1 MAYNSWEPTLDGLE
15 GNTMAQPRVFG
26 HDAKTIVIGAINT
39 SESNNGFTFVG
50 GTAFVAGDVG
60 ETMTAATG
68 GATFEITELIDNG
81 AILGLR
87 NTNPGS
93 GYTVGTSINLNGGT
107 GSGAS
112 FIPTNIDIPNTQQR
126 GCVVYNGNAAQT
138 VSLVTEAGNTV
149 NFPLCQPGK
158 TVGDK
163 SPILAKRITAGSNLV
178 AVY

>member
-1 MAYNSWEPTLDGLE
+1 MDGLQ
-15 GNTMAQPRVFG
+15 GNMMAQPRVFG
-26 HDAKTIVIGAINT
+26 HDAKAIVIGAINT

-50 GTAFVAGDVG
+50 GTSFVAGDVG
-60 ETMTAATG
+60 STMTAATG

-93 GYTVGTSINLNGGT
+93 GYTVGTSINLTGGT

-112 FIPTNIDIPNTQQR
+112 FIPTNIDIPNTQKR

-138 VSLVTEAGNTV
+138 VSLVTEAGGAAV
-149 NFPLCQPGK
+149 DFPLCQPGK

>member
-1 MAYNSWEPTLDGLE
+1 MRGLE
-15 GNTMAQPRVFG
+15 GNTMAQPRVYG
-26 HDAKTIVIGAINT
+26 HDAKAIVIGAINT

-60 ETMTAATG
+60 STITAATG

-81 AILGLR
+81 AILGLK
-87 NTNPGS
+87 NINPGS

-138 VSLVTEAGNTV
+138 VSLVTEAGGEAV
-149 NFPLCQPGK
+149 DFPLCQPGK